1 MFEKRCPITVRI
13 FKIFEKLRNSFLFK
27 INYRL
32 FAKKETYPRK
42 KKTCNGKLDGPKK
55 E

>member
-1 MFEKRCPITVRI
+1 MFEKICPITVRI
-13 FKIFEKLRNSFLFK
+13 FKIFEKLRNRFLFK

-32 FAKKETYPRK
+32 FAKRETYLR